1 LAASF
6 INVPPRLDH
15 SIMMLKN
22 KKINIRR
29 TGLTNKEQPFRIYIF
44 CFRDW
49 LDPVEVILMR
59 TGRQTEADNIGL
71 LPKHTGLAS
80 HA

>member
-1 LAASF
+1 MY
-6 INVPPRLDH
+6 PPGLDH

-22 KKINIRR
+22 KKRNICR
-29 TGLTNKEQPFRIYIF
+29 TGLTNKQQPFCIYF
-44 CFRDW
+44 YCFRDW

-59 TGRQTEADNIGL
+59 TGRQTEAENIGL

-80 HA
+80 PA